1 MRLDIALVVLSMA
14 LAGPGRADAVP
25 DPAGA
30 AEATLRRTILP
41 NGLTLITERDEGA
54 AVTVLEILAR
64 GGKRAEAPGKEGL
77 AYLTTRL
84 ALEIPDQAKARELT
98 EKASRW
104 ATAVKGDFSV
114 IHLESLTEHFEET
127 LDVFLEILKDP
138 LFTGS
143 RIDRV
148 RDDMDGRRKVE
159 SDDKV
164 DAAHLAHMRLW
175 LRPAGYAGSPFG
187 EEAALKTIKSRDVEA
202 FFKAYFAPDNLI
214 VVAVSDMEGTRL
226 AGLLGKAFGAL
237 RPDPRA
243 VRTSPPARASEPR
256 GDRPLVLE
264 RDSKQVCVSMGFGLP
279 PLTAKTYALAR
290 VFENLLGK
298 GPGSR
303 LWPLRAEERLAY
315 TVSAQ
320 ATLNRD
326 GGLLEAYLETDP
338 AKRDAALSSLEK
350 ALADLQR
357 DGVGPE
363 ELAETQA
370 VVKSE
375 FLRANETRDRRTGL
389 LGFFEAVGLGADYFE
404 AYPAA
409 IDAVTVEEIN
419 AFIKGAGDPAK
430 ATVVLAGS
438 PVR

>member
-1 MRLDIALVVLSMA
+1 
-14 LAGPGRADAVP
+14 
-25 DPAGA
+25 
-30 AEATLRRTILP
+30 
-41 NGLTLITERDEGA
+41 
-54 AVTVLEILAR
+54 
-64 GGKRAEAPGKEGL
+64 
-77 AYLTTRL
+77 
-84 ALEIPDQAKARELT
+84 
-98 EKASRW
+98 
-104 ATAVKGDFSV
+104 
-114 IHLESLTEHFEET
+114 
-127 LDVFLEILKDP
+127 
-138 LFTGS
+138 
-143 RIDRV
+143 
-148 RDDMDGRRKVE
+148 MDGRRKVE

-237 RPDPRA
+237 RPDP
-243 VRTSPPARASEPR
+243 RTSPPARASEPR